1 MDVLVLI
8 GRILFVV
15 LFLGASVN
23 HLGKTAAMAGYAKSR
38 GVPFAT
44 PATLVTGTML
54 LFGGLSVLLGIW
66 ADLGALVLFLFLV
79 PTAVLM
85 HAFWRETE
93 AGARQNEMLHF
104 MKDLALGG
112 ASLMLFA
119 LIAHAG
125 DELGL
130 MITAPLF
137 TID

>member
-8 GRILFVV
+8 GRILFVI
-15 LFLGASVN
+15 LFLGSAMN
-23 HLGKTAAMAGYAKSR
+23 HLGKTAAMVGYAKSR
-38 GVPFAT
+38 GVPFAR
-44 PATLVTGTML
+44 PATLVTGVML
-54 LFGGLSVLLGIW
+54 LVGGLSVLFGVW
-66 ADLGALVLFLFLV
+66 ADLGALILFFFLV

-93 AGARQNEMLHF
+93 AGARQSEMLHF

-125 DELGL
+125 DDLGL

-137 TID
+137 TIN